1 MKLCDLKINEEAK
14 IINLKCNNI
23 LKRRFLDLGLIPGE
37 IIKCV
42 LISPFNNPKAYLINN
57 NVYALRND
65 DANFIEVIYE
75 RV

>member
-65 DANFIEVIYE
+65 DANFVEVIYE